1 MYCFDICNLHALYS
15 YLYKIE
21 DIYAL
26 DSVFGELDQQPTF
39 FFFIFF
45 LSNQGKLILFLCF
58 ESVVFNK

>member
-1 MYCFDICNLHALYS
+1 MYCFDMFNLYALYS

-45 LSNQGKLILFLCF
+45 YQTKEN
-58 ESVVFNK
+58 